1 MNDTVNSRIQT
12 YRRMQEFCSSHSSDF
27 APTSLAAQLGT
38 KLSTQLSDLTN
49 LTATQAAGD
58 GAARQGTD
66 LREDARGDLRAR
78 LKAFNRT
85 AHAIAIEVPGLENK
99 FRVPRG
105 DNDEELIA
113 AARAAAKD
121 AVEFKNHFI
130 AHEMAATCVEDLN
143 ASITKFEDTMDD
155 QSGAVGD
162 RVGSRVAINN
172 KLEELMLTRRQL
184 NAIMENKYADDP
196 ATLAEWTRASHIERA
211 AKKKK
216 EEEPPP
222 STPEPSK

>member
-1 MNDTVNSRIQT
+1 MEVSVNDTVNSRIQT
-12 YRRMQEFCSSHSSDF
+12 YRRMQEFYSSHSSDF
-27 APTSLAAQLGT
+27 APASLGAQSGT
-38 KLSTQLSDLTN
+38 KLSTQLSELLN
-49 LTATQAAGD
+49 LTATQATGD

-78 LKAFNRT
+78 LKAFSRT

-113 AARAAAKD
+113 AARAAATD
-121 AVEFKNHFI
+121 AVEFKDHFI
-130 AHEMAATCVEDLN
+130 AHEMPATCVDDLN
-143 ASITKFEDTMDD
+143 SSIAKFENTMDD

-162 RVGSRVAINN
+162 RVGSRVAINA

-184 NAIMENKYADDP
+184 NPIMENKYADDP
-196 ATLAEWTRASHIERA
+196 ATLAEWMRASHIERA
-211 AKKKK
+211 AKKKT
-216 EEEPPP
+216 EPPP
-222 STPEPSK
+222 STPAA